1 MKLIGITGVATSGK
15 DTLCNLILEKLK
27 SNNIDGQRLALA
39 DKLKEDLFPFIKD
52 KFNINIFSPSSEEK
66 TLIRPIMVSY
76 GKIKRILSKGKH
88 WTSLVDD
95 YIEELIS
102 KNIVPI
108 VTDIRYDEYPEDE
121 YFWLKNKNGILIHI
135 QRKNNNGE
143 IILPANAEEAT
154 NDVRLK
160 ELSTIKYTWETE
172 SKTCV
177 LYEKHNNLLQEIY
190 ERTLS

>member
-27 SNNIDGQRLALA
+27 TNNINGQRLALA
-39 DKLKEDLFPFIKD
+39 DKLKEDLFPFIKE
-52 KFNINIFSPSSEEK
+52 KFNINIFSPSPEEK
-66 TLIRPIMVSY
+66 SLVRPVLVSY

-95 YIEELIS
+95 YIAELLS

-135 QRKNNNGE
+135 ERKNNNGE
-143 IILPANAEEAT
+143 LIPPANSEEAT

-160 ELSTIKYTWETE
+160 ELASIKYTWETE
-172 SKTCV
+172 SKTCA
-177 LYEKHNNLLQEIY
+177 LYEKHKDLLNKIY
-190 ERTLS
+190 EQIIS